1 MKSTPRYKIIVDKS
15 GDVRFLKP
23 LMDGEEKLFIFIMTK
38 TGRLIER
45 REFFDVDR
53 CEYCVLINND
63 VFTFDELLQKGYRLG
78 SEFTK

>member
-1 MKSTPRYKIIVDKS
+1 MKKTPRYKVLMDRFGNI
-15 GDVRFLKP
+15 RFLKP
-23 LMDGEEKLFIFIMTK
+23 LMDGEERLFIFIITK

-45 REFFDVDR
+45 REFFDADR